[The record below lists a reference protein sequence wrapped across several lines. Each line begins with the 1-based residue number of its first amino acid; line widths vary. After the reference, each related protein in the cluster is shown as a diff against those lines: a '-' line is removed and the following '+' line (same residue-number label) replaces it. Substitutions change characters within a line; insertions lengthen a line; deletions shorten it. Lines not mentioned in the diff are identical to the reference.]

1 MPQKQFLKNARRY
14 TPLLIMTLPGLL
26 YLLINNYLPMAGL
39 VIAFK
44 NFNYAKGIFGSDW
57 AGFMNFEFLFKTKDA
72 FIITRNTILYNAGFI
87 IISTITAIAVAIMLS
102 EVTNRI
108 ALRIYQT
115 VILLPY
121 LISIIIVSYLA
132 YAFLSVNVGFLN
144 KTLLPLLG
152 IPEIAWYTEPK
163 YWPYII
169 NIVNL
174 WKGFG
179 FLSVIYLS
187 SIVGIDRTFYE
198 AAELDGASRLQGIR
212 HITIPLIVPTISMM
226 VLLAIGRIF
235 YSDFGLFYQVPMNS
249 GTLYSTTNV
258 IDTYVYRGLLQLG
271 DIGMSSAAGLFQSVV
286 GFVLVLTSN
295 LIVRRVNPEN
305 ALF

>member
-1 MPQKQFLKNARRY
+1 MTKKQFLKNARRY
-14 TPLLIMTLPGLL
+14 TPLLVMALPGLL

-72 FIITRNTILYNAGFI
+72 FIITRNTILYNLGFI
-87 IISTITAIAVAIMLS
+87 TINNLTAITVAVMLS
-102 EVTNRI
+102 EVVNKI
-108 ALRIYQT
+108 ALRIFQT

-121 LISIIIVSYLA
+121 LISIVIVSYLV
-132 YAFLSVNVGFLN
+132 YAFLSVDVGFLN
-144 KTLLPLLG
+144 KTVLPVLG
-152 IPEIAWYTEPK
+152 LPNIAWYTEAK
-163 YWPYII
+163 YWPYIL
-169 NIVNL
+169 NVVNL
-174 WKGFG
+174 WKAFG

-198 AAELDGASRLQGIR
+198 AAELDGASKLQGIR

-226 VLLAIGRIF
+226 MLLAVGRIF

-249 GTLYSTTNV
+249 GALYSTTNV

-286 GFVLVLTSN
+286 GFLLVLTSN
-295 LIVRRVNPEN
+295 LIVRRVNPDN